1 MREVAAAAS
10 VSVGTVSNV
19 LNAPDKVAPA
29 TVARVQ
35 AAIDQLGFVRNDAA
49 RQLKAGRSRSVGLV
63 VLDIGNPFF
72 TDIARAAERR
82 AGEHNLTV
90 LLGTSDDDG
99 DRERAYIDAFDEQ
112 RVFGLLVSP
121 VGEDLARL
129 NALRERDTPVVLVDR
144 DGSGTAFDSVAVDD
158 VAGAR
163 LAVHHLCAIGRRR
176 IAFVGGPATL
186 RQIRDRRRGAADA
199 VAETP
204 GAQLEIIDTSAP
216 SVLDGRAAGERLR
229 DRAPE
234 ERPDAVFCANDLL
247 AMGVLQALTLMGGV
261 RVPQD
266 IALVGYDD
274 IDFARSAVVP
284 LTSVRQP
291 TAEIGTTAVDLLVEA
306 AEGRPGEPKHVV
318 FQPELIVRDS
328 TAG

>member
-1 MREVAAAAS
+1 
-10 VSVGTVSNV
+10 
-19 LNAPDKVAPA
+19 
-29 TVARVQ
+29 
-35 AAIDQLGFVRNDAA
+35 
-49 RQLKAGRSRSVGLV
+49 VGLV

-129 NALRERDTPVVLVDR
+129 NALRDRDTPVVLVDR

-163 LAVHHLCAIGRRR
+163 LAVQHLCAIGRRR

-186 RQIRDRRRGAADA
+186 RQIRDRRQGAAAA

-229 DRAPE
+229 DRRPE
-234 ERPDAVFCANDLL
+234 DRPDAVFCANDLL
-247 AMGVLQALTLMGGV
+247 AMGVLQALTLMGEV
-261 RVPQD
+261 QVPRD

-291 TAEIGTTAVDLLVEA
+291 TAEIGATAVDLLVEA